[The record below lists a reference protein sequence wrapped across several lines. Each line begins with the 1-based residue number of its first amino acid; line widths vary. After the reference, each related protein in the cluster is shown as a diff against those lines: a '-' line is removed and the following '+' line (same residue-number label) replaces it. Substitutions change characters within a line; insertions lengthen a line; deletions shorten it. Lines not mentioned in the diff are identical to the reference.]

1 MNFCV
6 VQHSASDTD
15 AHTGNMTAAVSLHY
29 EIHYATKV

>member
-15 AHTGNMTAAVSLHY
+15 AHTGNMTAAVHY